1 MEQVLHPIDLSIKV
15 SESFWWK
22 KSAHTHLS
30 RSLVNLRL
38 CERLGWCLFQ
48 LLHHGLFYRGYRF
61 LYWLLRGCAVNWVNI
76 CSPKST
82 FWGRA
87 WKWLSFLSCSTKGM
101 FKRRYLLFYFVYFD
115 LTQKTGLK
123 FERFPFNKNSG
134 LKFRKFH
141 VPNGTV
147 HSGCTDPTEAT
158 ARWIIILVS
167 RTQKSVLGT
176 TILSNGKGYFGPSDR
191 DDQTGLSEPPSRST
205 LLLLTLN

>member
-1 MEQVLHPIDLSIKV
+1 
-15 SESFWWK
+15 
-22 KSAHTHLS
+22 
-30 RSLVNLRL
+30 
-38 CERLGWCLFQ
+38 
-48 LLHHGLFYRGYRF
+48 
-61 LYWLLRGCAVNWVNI
+61 
-76 CSPKST
+76 
-82 FWGRA
+82 
-87 WKWLSFLSCSTKGM
+87 M

-191 DDQTGLSEPPSRST
+191 DDQTGLSGPPSRST